1 LSGSRPHDNGG
12 RRERAQSV
20 FCQARL
26 MLIRDIAM
34 PKMAMALLLLG
45 LSLLD
50 AQLSMRRQQSSRGN

>member
-1 LSGSRPHDNGG
+1 
-12 RRERAQSV
+12 
-20 FCQARL
+20 